1 MNAAKADLLHRRER
15 LLLRSERL
23 RVQWAAQVQALRRPL
38 AAADKA
44 REATHWLLA
53 HPEWPLGAAA
63 LVLVLRPARTL
74 RWAGYALQGYSLY
87 RRAQRLMW
95 LRPPP
100 PR

>member
-1 MNAAKADLLHRRER
+1 MSTAHAELLRRRER

-23 RVQWAAQVQALRRPL
+23 RLELAAQVHTLRRPL
-38 AAADKA
+38 AVADKA

-95 LRPPP
+95 MRA
-100 PR
+100 PRH

>member
-1 MNAAKADLLHRRER
+1 MNAAHAELLRRRER

-23 RVQWAAQVQALRRPL
+23 RVQWAAQVQALHRPL
-38 AAADKA
+38 AVADKA
-44 REATHWLLA
+44 REATHWLLE

-63 LVLVLRPARTL
+63 LLLVLRPARTL

-95 LRPPP
+95 MRPPP

>member
-1 MNAAKADLLHRRER
+1 MNTSSAELLRRRER

-23 RVQWAAQVQALRRPL
+23 RLEWASQVQALRRPL

-44 REATHWLLA
+44 REATHWLLE
-53 HPEWPLGAAA
+53 HPEWPIGAAA
-63 LVLVLRPARTL
+63 LVLLLRPARTL

-95 LRPPP
+95 MRVPP